1 MRTPGSGE
9 AVVPTQPAGVAGE
22 PAEGAIPAAAARIA
36 ALRSRMPPADAA
48 GGGDAIGTDAIAEL
62 AFLTGGEGAGR
73 APRNSSGLAAALLDH
88 VAPTAT
94 SLGRLTPGRVV
105 SLLELAAGTL
115 EAAPEEDILAALGA
129 EALRHELDR
138 HRELAERRGTMVEG

>member
-36 ALRSRMPPADAA
+36 ALRSRQPPADAA
-48 GGGDAIGTDAIAEL
+48 GDAGGIGTDAIAEL

-88 VAPTAT
+88 VAPTAA
-94 SLGRLTPGRVV
+94 SLGRLTPGRIVT
-105 SLLELAAGTL
+105 LLELAAGTL
-115 EAAPEEDILAALGA
+115 EAASEDDILAALGA

-138 HRELAERRGTMVEG
+138 HRDLAERRGTMVGG